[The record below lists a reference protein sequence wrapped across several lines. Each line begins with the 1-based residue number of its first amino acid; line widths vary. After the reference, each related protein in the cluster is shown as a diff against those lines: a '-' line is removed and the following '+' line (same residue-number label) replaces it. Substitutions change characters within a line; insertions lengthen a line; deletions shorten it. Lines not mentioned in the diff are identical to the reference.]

1 MIGELLYMWKDQ
13 TQTPYIPL
21 YFFMPAVQFIFDPD
35 GYIVDINDFAISA
48 LGYKRD
54 ELIGASLS
62 IIVHQEDQL
71 RLKQQVQLILTHPID
86 TAHTLELRMVT
97 KSGDVL
103 FMQMRIGKR
112 QSDHGNMLFLASCY
126 NMAEETYAKQLLA
139 KQKHILELVAE
150 YTPLEEILTELVQ
163 SVEEIRPYIACSI
176 LLANEDDNR
185 LYHGAAPSLPHAYV
199 DAINGLEIGP
209 CAGSCGTA
217 AYRKELV
224 IVNDIEHDPLWE
236 NYRHLALPHGLRA
249 CWSIPI
255 FSSNGNVLGTFAIYH
270 DQPCEP
276 QDEDIDLIYT
286 FSSLAGIA
294 IEHEKMKQA
303 LQENRQIYES
313 LFHYNPDAV
322 FSLYL
327 DGSFFAA
334 NEACSVISGYSRDT
348 LLAMKIYDLIVE
360 EDVPK
365 AIKAF
370 RDTVKGHSCHI
381 ELRIR
386 HQSGSRRY
394 VSVTSIP
401 IFVNKKIIGVSCIAK
416 DVTERTEQN
425 EQIRY
430 MAYYDSLTGLPNR
443 RRLQE
448 LVGDVLLKA
457 KERKNLGAILY
468 MDLDGFKYINDSLG
482 HRTGDQV
489 LKKVAERLQEKVN
502 HRGTVAYMSGDE
514 FIILLSPIA
523 RNEEAVRT
531 AEEILA
537 AFTEPFRV
545 GPRELFLT
553 CSIGIAFFPDQNAD
567 VDTIISYADIATNEA
582 KRKGKNGYYIYDES
596 LLRQRL
602 PNIFLLNDLH
612 YAVKRKMKQLHVVY
626 QPIVDIQQKKLS
638 AMETLIRWRHPN
650 KGMIA
655 PNKFIP
661 LAEETGL
668 IVPIGEWTVR
678 QACRQHERWRKQ
690 GLPPIRI
697 AVNVSVKELHDQ
709 RFAVRIEEILA
720 ETNMDPA
727 WLELEIT
734 ENIAIYN
741 EVTILNNLRLL
752 KEIGVRLAIDD
763 FGTGYSSLAY
773 LKQLAIDTVKIDR
786 SFIADCPH
794 SYYGSVITNTII
806 SLAHHLGMNVV
817 AEGVERTEQLSYLCE
832 KGCQEAQGYLFR
844 PPVPAAEAT
853 DLLRNG
859 IVHI

>member
-1 MIGELLYMWKDQ
+1 MGKYQM
-13 TQTPYIPL
+13 QTPYIPL
-21 YFFMPAVQFIFDPD
+21 YFFMPAVQFIFDLD
-35 GYIVDINDFAISA
+35 GYIVDINDVAVSA
-48 LGYKRD
+48 LGYKRN
-54 ELIGASLS
+54 ELIGAPIS

-71 RLKQQVQLILTHPID
+71 RLKQTVQLIFTNPAD
-86 TAHTLELRMVT
+86 AVHTLELRTVT
-97 KSGDVL
+97 KAGNIL
-103 FMQMRIGKR
+103 LMQMGIRKR
-112 QSDHGNMLFLASCY
+112 RLDNEKMLFLASCY
-126 NMAEETYAKQLLA
+126 NMASETCAKQLLA
-139 KQKHILELVAE
+139 KQRHILDLVAKH
-150 YTPLEEILTELVQ
+150 TPLEEILTELAQ
-163 SVEEIRPYIACSI
+163 SVEEIRPHFACSI

-199 DAINGLEIGP
+199 DAINGLDIGP

-224 IVNDIEHDPLWE
+224 IASDIEHDPLWE
-236 NYRHLALPHGLRA
+236 NYRHFALPHGLRA

-255 FSSNGNVLGTFAIYH
+255 FSSNGDVLGTFAIYH
-270 DQPCEP
+270 EQPCEP

-294 IEHEKMKQA
+294 LEHEKMKQA
-303 LQENRQIYES
+303 LQESRQIYES
-313 LFHYNPDAV
+313 LFHYNQDAV

-334 NEACSVISGYSRDT
+334 NEACSAISGYSRNA
-348 LLAMKIYDLIVE
+348 LLRMKIDDLVIE

-370 RDTVKGHSCHI
+370 RDTAKGHSCHI

-386 HQSGSRRY
+386 HQSGSQRY

-425 EQIRY
+425 EQIRH
-430 MAYYDSLTGLPNR
+430 MAYYDTLTGLPNR

-448 LVGDVLLKA
+448 LAVDAFLKT
-457 KERKNLGAILY
+457 KEMKHLGAILY
-468 MDLDGFKYINDSLG
+468 IDLDGFKYINDTLG
-482 HRTGDQV
+482 HHTGDQL

-502 HRGTVAYMSGDE
+502 GRGAVAYMSGDE

-523 RNEEAVRT
+523 GKEEAVRT

-537 AFTEPFRV
+537 AFTEPFHV
-545 GPRELFLT
+545 GKRELFLT
-553 CSIGIAFFPDQNAD
+553 CSIGIAFFPDQDAD
-567 VDTIISYADIATNEA
+567 IDTIITYADIATNEA
-582 KRKGKNGYYIYDES
+582 KRKGKNGYYIYNEP
-596 LLRQRL
+596 LLQQRL

-612 YAVKRKMKQLHVVY
+612 YAVKQKQLSVVY

-638 AMETLIRWRHPN
+638 ALETLIRWHHPD
-650 KGMIA
+650 KGTVL
-655 PNKFIP
+655 PSEFIP

-668 IVPIGEWTVR
+668 IVPIGEWTAR

-690 GLPPIRI
+690 GLPPIRM
-697 AVNVSVKELHDQ
+697 AVNVSVKELHDH
-709 RFAVRIEEILA
+709 RFAARIEEILA

-734 ENIAIYN
+734 ENIAVYN
-741 EVTILNNLRLL
+741 EAAILNNLRRL

-817 AEGVERTEQLSYLCE
+817 AEGVERIEQLSYLRE

-844 PPVPAAEAT
+844 PPVPAVEAT
-853 DLLRNG
+853 DLLRDG
-859 IVHI
+859 IAHL

>member
-1 MIGELLYMWKDQ
+1 MRKYQM
-13 TQTPYIPL
+13 QTPYIPL
-21 YFFMPAVQFIFDPD
+21 YFFMPAVQFIFDLD
-35 GYIVDINDFAISA
+35 GYIVDINDFAVSA

-54 ELIGASLS
+54 ELIGAPIS

-71 RLKQQVQLILTHPID
+71 RLKQQAQLIFTTPAD
-86 TAHTLELRMVT
+86 AVHTLELRTVT
-97 KSGDVL
+97 KAGNIL
-103 FMQMRIGKR
+103 LMQMGIRKRRSENGKL
-112 QSDHGNMLFLASCY
+112 LFLASCY
-126 NMAEETYAKQLLA
+126 NMAVETYAKQLLA
-139 KQKHILELVAE
+139 KQRHILELVAKH
-150 YTPLEEILTELVQ
+150 TPLEEILTVLVQ
-163 SVEEIRPYIACSI
+163 SVEEMRPHILCSI
-176 LLANEDDNR
+176 LLADENDNR

-224 IVNDIEHDPLWE
+224 IVSDIEHDPLWK

-255 FSSNGNVLGTFAIYH
+255 FSSNGKVLGTFTIYH
-270 DQPCEP
+270 EQPCEP

-286 FSSLAGIA
+286 FSSLARIA
-294 IEHEKMKQA
+294 LEHEKMKQA
-303 LQENRQIYES
+303 LHESRQIYES
-313 LFHYNPDAV
+313 LFHYNQDAV

-334 NEACSVISGYSRDT
+334 NEACSVISGYSRDA
-348 LLAMKIYDLIVE
+348 LLTMKIDDLIVE
-360 EDVPK
+360 EDMPK

-370 RDTVKGHSCHI
+370 HDTAKGHSCHI

-386 HQSGSRRY
+386 HQSGSQRY

-401 IFVNKKIIGVSCIAK
+401 IFVNKKIIAISCIAK

-425 EQIRY
+425 EQIRR

-448 LVGDVLLKA
+448 LAGDAFLKT
-457 KERKNLGAILY
+457 KEMKHLGAILY
-468 MDLDGFKYINDSLG
+468 IDLDGFKYINDTLG
-482 HRTGDQV
+482 HHTGDQL
-489 LKKVAERLQEKVN
+489 LKKVAERLREKVDD
-502 HRGTVAYMSGDE
+502 RGDVAYMSGDE
-514 FIILLSPIA
+514 FIILLAPIA

-545 GPRELFLT
+545 DARELFLT
-553 CSIGIAFFPDQNAD
+553 CSIGIAFFQDQD
-567 VDTIISYADIATNEA
+567 TDIDTIITYADIATDEA
-582 KRKGKNGYYIYDES
+582 KRKGKNGYYIYNES

-612 YAVKRKMKQLHVVY
+612 YAVKQKQLSVVY
-626 QPIVDIQQKKLS
+626 QPIVDIQQKKL
-638 AMETLIRWRHPN
+638 AALETLIRWHHPD
-650 KGMIA
+650 KGAI
-655 PNKFIP
+655 PPSEFIP

-697 AVNVSVKELHDQ
+697 AVNVSVKELYDH
-709 RFAVRIEEILA
+709 RFAARIEEILA

-734 ENIAIYN
+734 ENIAVYN
-741 EVTILNNLRLL
+741 EATILNNLRRL

-817 AEGVERTEQLSYLCE
+817 AEGVERIEQLSYLRE

-844 PPVPAAEAT
+844 PPVPAVEAT
-853 DLLRNG
+853 DLLRSG
-859 IVHI
+859 VAHT